1 MEQSIITKYLFTV
14 VHLQVGYRGTRGR
27 QKIEV
32 KKKKQIKNISFL
44 NAGRHTI
51 NYIRQAI

>member
-1 MEQSIITKYLFTV
+1 MEQKITKYLFTV

-32 KKKKQIKNISFL
+32 KKKQIKNIYFL

>member
-1 MEQSIITKYLFTV
+1 MEQSIIKNICLRWYIYKSVIGGLGAGKKSKF
-14 VHLQVGYRGTRGR
+14 
-27 QKIEV
+27 
-32 KKKKQIKNISFL
+32 KKKQIKNISFL

>member
-32 KKKKQIKNISFL
+32 KK

>member
-1 MEQSIITKYLFTV
+1 M
-14 VHLQVGYRGTRGR
+14 VHKQVGYRGTRRR

-32 KKKKQIKNISFL
+32 KKELIKIIYFL

-51 NYIRQAI
+51 NDIRQVI